1 MENLLDVELCT
12 SLGTVINETNIFIKD
27 ETESKKFN
35 LICAV
40 MDRFDS
46 VVKYIN
52 EHSNMPKTENDFIEF
67 MDHPLFG
74 AAWDVGHANMDGI
87 DHHDEIVTLGKNLK
101 AIHVH
106 DNFGDKDRHLAPFLG
121 TLDIDSLMRG
131 LIDSGYEGYFTFE
144 SDGCFKYGRGVTE
157 GPLAH
162 PTLEIKKESVK
173 LLNLIG
179 KTILGAYGV
188 YEEG

>member
-1 MENLLDVELCT
+1 MRALIPAMEKNGVSVLFENT
-12 SLGTVINETNIFIKD
+12 TIKHCGNGWYFPIKGSD
-27 ETESKKFN
+27 
-35 LICAV
+35 L
-40 MDRFDS
+40 
-46 VVKYIN
+46 
-52 EHSNMPKTENDFIEF
+52 NDFIEF

-106 DNFGDKDRHLAPFLG
+106 DNYGDKDRHLAPFLG
-121 TLDIDSLMRG
+121 KLDIDSLMRG

-144 SDGCFKYGRGVTE
+144 SDGFFKYNRGAAE

-179 KTILGAYGV
+179 KTILGAYGI
-188 YEEG
+188 YEE